1 MTGVFAEPYR
11 RTADTLS
18 AHLFRFA
25 RGRAIGDTV
34 PYQPIFSRAR
44 KGSCHDKAGARRI
57 DRCLKPAAAGRWR
70 SGAACEVGLQRPADG
85 AGNANAPLPDARSRS
100 WPKAAPSSSSGIATA
115 TARSIPVELSNKA
128 LLLEVPKKPGRARF
142 DVVTPQ
148 AIAAVRGT
156 KWAVDAE
163 GAKTSVFVVDGR
175 VSVARPAGR
184 GSVVLGAGDGVDVEP
199 SGDLIVKRWPPAR
212 VTALMARLGQ

>member
-1 MTGVFAEPYR
+1 MIRSRITNTHFAH
-11 RTADTLS
+11 T
-18 AHLFRFA
+18 
-25 RGRAIGDTV
+25 
-34 PYQPIFSRAR
+34 R
-44 KGSCHDKAGARRI
+44 KGSCSDEGQLARAASI
-57 DRCLKPAAAGRWR
+57 AVASITVGSFGLLVGPALAQPAKLGCTSAQAAGTQTLHCPTAITIVAE
-70 SGAACEVGLQRPADG
+70 SGAKFELRDRNRDG
-85 AGNANAPLPDARSRS
+85 HVDS
-100 WPKAAPSSSSGIATA
+100 
-115 TARSIPVELSNKA
+115 VELSNKA
-128 LLLEVPKKPGRARF
+128 LLLEVPKQPGRARF

>member
-1 MTGVFAEPYR
+1 MTVLARAGSIVFSSLLLLA
-11 RTADTLS
+11 AD
-18 AHLFRFA
+18 
-25 RGRAIGDTV
+25 
-34 PYQPIFSRAR
+34 
-44 KGSCHDKAGARRI
+44 
-57 DRCLKPAAAGRWR
+57 AAAQPAKFGCDAQQTAQGTQTLRCPTAITIVGE
-70 SGAACEVGLQRPADG
+70 SGAKFELRDRNRDG
-85 AGNANAPLPDARSRS
+85 QVDS
-100 WPKAAPSSSSGIATA
+100 
-115 TARSIPVELSNKA
+115 VELSNKA

-199 SGDLIVKRWPPAR
+199 SGDLIIKRWPPAR

>member
-1 MTGVFAEPYR
+1 MLARAGWIAFSSLLLL
-11 RTADTLS
+11 TAD
-18 AHLFRFA
+18 
-25 RGRAIGDTV
+25 
-34 PYQPIFSRAR
+34 
-44 KGSCHDKAGARRI
+44 
-57 DRCLKPAAAGRWR
+57 AAAQPATLGCTSAPTAQGTQTLHCETAITIVAE
-70 SGAACEVGLQRPADG
+70 SGAKFELGDRNRDG
-85 AGNANAPLPDARSRS
+85 HVDS
-100 WPKAAPSSSSGIATA
+100 
-115 TARSIPVELSNKA
+115 VELSNKA
-128 LLLEVPKKPGRARF
+128 LLLEVPRKPGRAKF

-163 GAKTSVFVVDGR
+163 AAKTSVFVVDGR